1 MLKHSLI
8 AVLTLSAPLVS
19 VAQSTQPVAPVQ
31 PAAPAQT
38 AAPTQPA
45 TPAAPVQQAT
55 APQPAAPAAPVQPV
69 QPVYRAGSVVTVYQL
84 QEQSR
89 GAYQQGQPI
98 GSFVNE
104 LNPWS
109 LSQHKQQA
117 GLSFF
122 IDKPLGYE
130 ADAYFVAKS
139 AGSYSFAAQV
149 DLPPSVIYADPEHLK
164 KGNRGWINCRYRL
177 IVAAETVIDM
187 EVNTKDRS
195 TRKEDE
201 MCGLTQHGFG
211 TLQLQEGLHR
221 VRQWFSCA
229 GERRLRD
236 PITQSAYPAGCPMA
250 GKRFAVDTFPGDDG
264 RVTLRVRHPDDNA
277 PVLLKTNELVH
288 EKR

>member
-1 MLKHSLI
+1 MLRFAARKKPQWKPLSLLKWCMTNRKEKAAMLKHSLI

-19 VAQSTQPVAPVQ
+19 VAQSTQPAT
-31 PAAPAQT
+31 PAQT

-45 TPAAPVQQAT
+45 TPAAPVQPVQQAT
-55 APQPAAPAAPVQPV
+55 APQPTPAAPVQPVQPV

-122 IDKPLGYE
+122 IGKPLGYE

-250 GKRFAVDTFPGDDG
+250 GKRFAVDT
-264 RVTLRVRHPDDNA
+264 
-277 PVLLKTNELVH
+277 
-288 EKR
+288 

>member
-19 VAQSTQPVAPVQ
+19 VAQSTQPTQPAAPAPQATAQPAAPVQ
-31 PAAPAQT
+31 PAAPAQ
-38 AAPTQPA
+38 PA
-45 TPAAPVQQAT
+45 
-55 APQPAAPAAPVQPV
+55 
-69 QPVYRAGSVVTVYQL
+69 QPVYRVGSVVTVYQL

-89 GAYQQGQPI
+89 RGYQQGQPI

-104 LNPWS
+104 TNPWS
-109 LSQHKQQA
+109 LSQHKQQP

-122 IDKPLGYE
+122 LDKPLGYE

-149 DLPPSVIYADPEHLK
+149 DLPPSTIFADPEHLK

-177 IVAAETVIDM
+177 TVAGETVIDI
-187 EVNTKDRS
+187 EVNTDARG

-201 MCGLTQHGFG
+201 ICGLTQHGFG
-211 TLQLQEGLHR
+211 TLQLQEGMHR
-221 VRQWFSCA
+221 VRQWFACA
-229 GERRLRD
+229 GERRLRT
-236 PITQSAYPAGCPMA
+236 PMTQTAYPAGCPLA
-250 GKRFAVDTFPGDDG
+250 GRRIPVDTFPGDDG

-277 PVLLKTNELVH
+277 PILVKTNELVH

>member
-19 VAQSTQPVAPVQ
+19 VAQSPQPATPVQ

-38 AAPTQPA
+38 AAPTQ
-45 TPAAPVQQAT
+45 QAT
-55 APQPAAPAAPVQPV
+55 APQPTAPVAPA

-122 IDKPLGYE
+122 LDKPLGYE

-187 EVNTKDRS
+187 EVNTNARS

-201 MCGLTQHGFG
+201 ICGLTQHGFG
-211 TLQLQEGLHR
+211 TLQLQEGMHR

-229 GERRLRD
+229 GEQRLKN
-236 PITQSAYPAGCPMA
+236 PITQSAYPAGCPLA

-277 PVLLKTNELVH
+277 PVMLKTNELVH

>member
-19 VAQSTQPVAPVQ
+19 VAQSTQPAT
-31 PAAPAQT
+31 PAQT
-38 AAPTQPA
+38 TAPTQPA
-45 TPAAPVQQAT
+45 TPAAPVQ
-55 APQPAAPAAPVQPV
+55 PGQPV

-122 IDKPLGYE
+122 IGKPLGYE

>member
-19 VAQSTQPVAPVQ
+19 VAQSTQPATPAQPVAPV
-31 PAAPAQT
+31 
-38 AAPTQPA
+38 QPA

-122 IDKPLGYE
+122 IGKPLGYE

-277 PVLLKTNELVH
+277 PVMLKTNELVH

>member
-19 VAQSTQPVAPVQ
+19 VAQSTQPAAPVQ
-31 PAAPAQT
+31 
-38 AAPTQPA
+38 
-45 TPAAPVQQAT
+45 PVQQAT

-122 IDKPLGYE
+122 IGKPLGYE

>member
-19 VAQSTQPVAPVQ
+19 VAQSTQPAT
-31 PAAPAQT
+31 PAQT

-45 TPAAPVQQAT
+45 TPAAPVQPVQQAT

-122 IDKPLGYE
+122 LDKPLGYE

-177 IVAAETVIDM
+177 TVAAETVIDM

>member
-19 VAQSTQPVAPVQ
+19 VAQSTQPAAPVQ
-31 PAAPAQT
+31 AAAPAQT

-45 TPAAPVQQAT
+45 TPVQQAT
-55 APQPAAPAAPVQPV
+55 APQPAAPA

-109 LSQHKQQA
+109 LGQHKQQA

-122 IDKPLGYE
+122 LDKPLGYE

-149 DLPPSVIYADPEHLK
+149 DLPPSIIFADPEHLK
-164 KGNRGWINCRYRL
+164 KSNRGWINCRYRL

-187 EVNTKDRS
+187 EVNTNARS

-201 MCGLTQHGFG
+201 ICGLTQHGFG
-211 TLQLQEGLHR
+211 TLQLQEGMHR

-236 PITQSAYPAGCPMA
+236 PITQSAYPPGCPQA

>member
-1 MLKHSLI
+1 MKNRKEKAAMLKHSLI

-19 VAQSTQPVAPVQ
+19 VAQSPSRPRRFNRQRRPKPPRRLTGPAPTAPVAP
-31 PAAPAQT
+31 A
-38 AAPTQPA
+38 
-45 TPAAPVQQAT
+45 
-55 APQPAAPAAPVQPV
+55 

-117 GLSFF
+117 DLSFF

-149 DLPPSVIYADPEHLK
+149 DLPPSIIFADPEHLK
-164 KGNRGWINCRYRL
+164 KSNRGWINCRYRL

-187 EVNTKDRS
+187 GGEHERRS

-201 MCGLTQHGFG
+201 ICGLTQHGFG

-221 VRQWFSCA
+221 VRQCFSCA

-236 PITQSAYPAGCPMA
+236 PITQSAYPAGCPLA

-277 PVLLKTNELVH
+277 PVMLKTNELVH

>member
-19 VAQSTQPVAPVQ
+19 VAQSTQPAAPVQ

-45 TPAAPVQQAT
+45 TPVQQAT
-55 APQPAAPAAPVQPV
+55 APQPAAPAAPVQPA

-122 IDKPLGYE
+122 IGKPLGYE

>member
-19 VAQSTQPVAPVQ
+19 VAQSTQPAT
-31 PAAPAQT
+31 PAQT

-45 TPAAPVQQAT
+45 TPAAPVQPVQQAT

-122 IDKPLGYE
+122 IGKPLGYE

-177 IVAAETVIDM
+177 TVAAETVIDM

>member
-19 VAQSTQPVAPVQ
+19 VAQSTQPATPAQPVAPVQ
-31 PAAPAQT
+31 PATPAQT
-38 AAPTQPA
+38 TAPTQSA
-45 TPAAPVQQAT
+45 MPAAPVQ
-55 APQPAAPAAPVQPV
+55 PVQPV

-122 IDKPLGYE
+122 IGKPLGYE